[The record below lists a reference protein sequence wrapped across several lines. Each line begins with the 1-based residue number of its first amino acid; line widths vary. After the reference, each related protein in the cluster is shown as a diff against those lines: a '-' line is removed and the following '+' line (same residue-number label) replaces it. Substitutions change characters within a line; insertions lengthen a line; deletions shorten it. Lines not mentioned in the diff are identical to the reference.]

1 VEVLST
7 PKKEI
12 FNIQHLDIEP
22 QTKLVGEETG
32 TVEQNIDIKPLIS
45 M

>member
-1 VEVLST
+1 MEVLST

-22 QTKLVGEETG
+22 QTKLMGEKIGIT
-32 TVEQNIDIKPLIS
+32 EQNVNIEPLIS